1 MLLSLI
7 YFLPCFVSL
16 LWFFSF
22 LLKQKSYRQ
31 KLFFYAEGTS
41 VIFYAILAV
50 YLFPTI
56 DYDTMVR
63 MEVVCIPF
71 GVLFPAFLIAYM
83 YILCFE
89 KKLNDKLQYLLFIPA
104 IIMGVAVGLLNYI
117 IGFDQASEVSRQ
129 FASKEGLTGTF
140 DTPLNH
146 LYCFFTSDFFEVL
159 LAGYILIMIALCLN
173 TLRRHG
179 YKFGDVY
186 RFFFQ
191 GKSTYS
197 SRTIAVMFM
206 AELAIMVMM
215 LALGGVYFSEHMVLG
230 IISMTALSAAKH
242 LVAYLEF
249 YSQDNKLV
257 TLHELSHL
265 QLFAEENQPAQA
277 AEGETEVEAADV
289 VVANE
294 VVIKTAEE
302 ASAIETKTIHPSIT
316 VGQIKMDKRI
326 EQFRK
331 LMEEDKLWMDE
342 NLTSQT
348 ICEAMDIGKSTL
360 SVMISQYYD
369 STFRDLVNK
378 YRIDEAIA
386 FMKANPK
393 ATQESIALHCG
404 FKNAQYFNTIFKK
417 HTGETPAMWLASA
430 SELGH

>member
-22 LLKQKSYRQ
+22 MLKQKNYRQ

-41 VIFYAILAV
+41 VVFYALLAV

-56 DYDTMVR
+56 DYYTMVR

-83 YILCFE
+83 YVHCFE
-89 KKLNDKLQYLLFIPA
+89 KKLSDKLQFLLFVPA
-104 IIMGVAVGLLNYI
+104 IIMGVAVSLLYYI
-117 IGFDQASEVSRQ
+117 VGFDQASEVSRQ
-129 FASKEGLTGTF
+129 FASKEGLSAAL

-146 LYCFFTSDFFEVL
+146 LYYFFTSSLFEAM
-159 LAGYILIMIALCLN
+159 LAGYILIMVTLCLN

-197 SRTIAVMFM
+197 SRTIAVMFL
-206 AELAIMVMM
+206 AELSIMVMM
-215 LALGGVYFSEHMVLG
+215 LALGGVYFSEHMALG
-230 IISMTALSAAKH
+230 IVSMIALSAAKH

-249 YSQDNKLV
+249 YSQDNKQV

-265 QLFAEENQPAQA
+265 QLFAEDKSIENP
-277 AEGETEVEAADV
+277 
-289 VVANE
+289 
-294 VVIKTAEE
+294 KAEE
-302 ASAIETKTIHPSIT
+302 KNDSDDAKEIIRKETSSPLTAA
-316 VGQIKMDKRI
+316 QIKMDKRA

-331 LMEEDKLWMDE
+331 LMEEDKVWMDE
-342 NLTSQT
+342 DLTSQT
-348 ICEAMDIGKSTL
+348 ICEKLNIGKSTL
-360 SVMISQYYD
+360 SVLISQHYD

-378 YRIDEAIA
+378 YRIEEAIA

-393 ATQESIALHCG
+393 ATQENIALHCG

-430 SELGH
+430 IELGH

>member
-22 LLKQKSYRQ
+22 MLKQKSYRQ

-41 VIFYAILAV
+41 VGFYALLAV
-50 YLFPTI
+50 YLFPAI

-63 MEVVCIPF
+63 MEVVCIPL

-83 YILCFE
+83 YIHCFE
-89 KKLNDKLQYLLFIPA
+89 KKLSDKLQSLLFVPA
-104 IIMGVAVGLLNYI
+104 IIMGVAVGLLYYI
-117 IGFDQASEVSRQ
+117 VGFDQASEVSRQ
-129 FASKEGLTGTF
+129 FASKEGLTAAL
-140 DTPLNH
+140 DTPLNR
-146 LYCFFTSDFFEVL
+146 LYCFFTSSLFEVM
-159 LAGYILIMIALCLN
+159 LAGYILVMVALCLN

-197 SRTIAVMFM
+197 SRTIAVMFL

-215 LALGGVYFSEHMVLG
+215 LALGGVYFSEHMALG
-230 IISMTALSAAKH
+230 IVSMIALSAAKH

-249 YSQDNKLV
+249 YSQDNKQV

-265 QLFAEENQPAQA
+265 QLYAEDKAIDNPEEENNDDSDDTK
-277 AEGETEVEAADV
+277 E
-289 VVANE
+289 
-294 VVIKTAEE
+294 IIREE
-302 ASAIETKTIHPSIT
+302 APTPLTAA
-316 VGQIKMDKRI
+316 QIKMDKRA
-326 EQFRK
+326 EQFRV
-331 LMEEDKLWMDE
+331 LMEEDKVWMDE
-342 NLTSQT
+342 DLTSQV
-348 ICEAMDIGKSTL
+348 ICEKLNIGKSTL
-360 SVMISQYYD
+360 SVMISQHYD

-378 YRIDEAIA
+378 YRIEEAINY
-386 FMKANPK
+386 MKANPK
-393 ATQESIALHCG
+393 ATQETVAVHCG
-404 FKNAQYFNTIFKK
+404 FKNAQYFNTLFKK
-417 HTGETPAMWLASA
+417 HTGETPAMWLAST

>member
-22 LLKQKSYRQ
+22 MLKQKSYRQ

-41 VIFYAILAV
+41 VGFYALLAI
-50 YLFPTI
+50 YLFPAI

-63 MEVVCIPF
+63 MEVVCIPL

-83 YILCFE
+83 YVHCFE
-89 KKLNDKLQYLLFIPA
+89 KKLSDKLQSLLFVPA
-104 IIMGVAVGLLNYI
+104 IVMGVAVGLLYYI
-117 IGFDQASEVSRQ
+117 VGFDQASEVSRQ
-129 FASKEGLTGTF
+129 FASKEGLTTAF
-140 DTPLNH
+140 DTPLNR
-146 LYCFFTSDFFEVL
+146 LYCFFTSSLFEVML
-159 LAGYILIMIALCLN
+159 MGYILTMAALCLN

-197 SRTIAVMFM
+197 SRTIAVMYL
-206 AELAIMVMM
+206 AEMAIMVMM
-215 LALGGVYFSEHMVLG
+215 LALGGVYFSQHMALG
-230 IISMTALSAAKH
+230 IVSMIALSAAKH

-249 YSQDNKLV
+249 YSQDNKQV

-265 QLFAEENQPAQA
+265 QLYADENQPAQA
-277 AEGETEVEAADV
+277 VEAAEEETTE
-289 VVANE
+289 VAP
-294 VVIKTAEE
+294 
-302 ASAIETKTIHPSIT
+302 AIEEKTTHPSMT
-316 VGQIKMDKRI
+316 PGQIKMDKRI

-331 LMEEDKLWMDE
+331 LMEEDKVWMDE
-342 NLTSQT
+342 DLTSQT
-348 ICEAMDIGKSTL
+348 ICDLMSIGKSTL
-360 SVMISQYYD
+360 SVLISQYYD

-378 YRIDEAIA
+378 YRIEEAIA

-393 ATQESIALHCG
+393 ATQETIALHCG
-404 FKNAQYFNTIFKK
+404 FKNAQYFNTLFKK
-417 HTGETPAMWLASA
+417 HTGDTPAMWLASNTEPM
-430 SELGH
+430 S

>member
-7 YFLPCFVSL
+7 YFLPCIVSL

-22 LLKQKSYRQ
+22 MLKQKSYRQ

-41 VIFYAILAV
+41 VVFYAILAV
-50 YLFPTI
+50 YLFPTL

-63 MEVVCIPF
+63 MEVVSIPF

-83 YILCFE
+83 YVHCFG
-89 KKLNDKLQYLLFIPA
+89 KKLNDKLQFLLFVPA
-104 IIMGVAVGLLNYI
+104 IIMGVAVSLLCYI
-117 IGFDQASEVSRQ
+117 VGFDQASEVSRQ
-129 FASKEGLTGTF
+129 FASKEGLTAAF
-140 DTPLNH
+140 DTPLNR

-159 LAGYILIMIALCLN
+159 LAGYILVMVALCLN

-186 RFFFQ
+186 RFFLQ

-206 AELAIMVMM
+206 AELAILVMM
-215 LALGGVYFSEHMVLG
+215 LALGGVYFSQHMVLG
-230 IISMTALSAAKH
+230 VVSMVALAAAKH
-242 LVAYLEF
+242 LIAYLEF

-265 QLFAEENQPAQA
+265 KLYADENQPEQAGA
-277 AEGETEVEAADV
+277 AEEGGT
-289 VVANE
+289 
-294 VVIKTAEE
+294 TEE
-302 ASAIETKTIHPSIT
+302 APAIEEKTTHASMTP
-316 VGQIKMDKRI
+316 GQIKMDKRI

-331 LMEEDKLWMDE
+331 LMEEDKVWMDE
-342 NLTSQT
+342 DLTSQT
-348 ICEAMDIGKSTL
+348 ICDTMGIGKSTL
-360 SVMISQYYD
+360 SVLISQYYD

-378 YRIDEAIA
+378 YRIEEAIA

-393 ATQESIALHCG
+393 ATQETIALHCG

-430 SELGH
+430 TEL